1 MNWDAIGAIGETVG
15 AVAVFASLIYLAI
28 QIRAQNKES
37 RLGAIFEFTDL
48 YNQINDTITSNSE
61 MADIWKKALSERG
74 LGNLDDAER
83 IRFSSLLQKITRTWE
98 NSYYQYNEGRLNE
111 RLWQS
116 FHIQISEVAAC
127 PAYRSWWQQRSHWYS
142 EEFQRFVENNNVES
156 KYELLSVNRSV
167 DT

>member
-1 MNWDAIGAIGETVG
+1 MNWDAIGAIGEIVG

-61 MADIWKKALSERG
+61 MADIWKKAISERG

-116 FHIQISEVAAC
+116 FNIQISEVAAC